1 LSWMEEY
8 KKKLVTAD
16 EAVKV
21 VKSGDWVEH
30 AFGVAGANELDAAL
44 ARRVD
49 ELWDVKI
56 RCDIGA
62 WPHYTNEADPTGEHF
77 YWNSWHCGGLDR
89 KYYNQGVLSYVPMK
103 FHECPMMTRKDA
115 VPPNVFMATVSPM
128 DKHGYFSF
136 GAGCPSAWAA
146 IERAQYV
153 MVEVNTNMP
162 RVLGGNQE
170 SIHISQIDYVV
181 ESSNMPLPTIPD
193 VPPNETEQ
201 KIAEHIIERLYDGN
215 CIQLG
220 IGGIPNAMG
229 AMIAASDLKDLGV
242 HTEMYV
248 DAYVKMTKAGKV
260 TGARKNIDKYKQ
272 VFSFAM
278 GTKELYDFIDD
289 NPGVISYSVDYT
301 NSPVVV
307 AGIDDFISINACIE
321 VDLFGQVCSESVGPR
336 HISGTGGQLDFVE
349 GAYKSKN
356 GQSFICMTS
365 TFEGKNGLVSRIK
378 PILTPGAIVTS
389 PRTATHMIVTEF
401 GIASMKGKS
410 TWERAEALIDI
421 AHPKFRDEL
430 IKQAGEMKIWRKSSK
445 IAAES
450 SS

>member
-1 LSWMEEY
+1 MSWMEEY

-89 KYYNQGVLSYVPMK
+89 KYYNQGLLSYVPMK
-103 FHECPMMTRKDA
+103 FHECPIMTRKDA

-201 KIAEHIIERLYDGN
+201 KIAGHIIERLYDGN

-229 AMIAASDLKDLGV
+229 AMIAESDLKDLGV

-248 DAYVKMTKAGKV
+248 DAYVKMTKAGKI
-260 TGARKNIDKYKQ
+260 TGACKNIDKYKQ
-272 VFSFAM
+272 TFSFAM
-278 GTKELYDFIDD
+278 GTRELYDFIDD
-289 NPGVISYSVDYT
+289 NPGVIAYSVDYT

-389 PRTATHMIVTEF
+389 PRTATHMVVTEF
-401 GIASMKGKS
+401 GIANMKGKS
-410 TWERAEALIDI
+410 TWERAEALINI

-430 IKQAGEMKIWRKSSK
+430 IKEAGEMKIWRKSSK

>member
-1 LSWMEEY
+1 MSWLDEY

-21 VKSGDWVEH
+21 IKSGDWVEY

-77 YWNSWHCGGLDR
+77 YWNSWHVAGQDR
-89 KYYNQGVLSYVPMK
+89 KWYNAGLLAYIPMK
-103 FHECPMMTRKDA
+103 FHEAPFMTRYNCD
-115 VPPNVFMATVSPM
+115 PTNVAMMTVSPM

-136 GAGCPSAWAA
+136 GAGSPTTWAA
-146 IERAQYV
+146 IEMAQYV
-153 MVEVNTNMP
+153 IVEINTNMP

-170 SIHISQIDYVV
+170 CIHISQVDYVV

-193 VPPNETEQ
+193 VTPNETEQ
-201 KIAEHIIERLYDGN
+201 KIAGHIITHLYDGC

-229 AMIAASDLKDLGV
+229 TMIAESDLKDLGV

-260 TGARKNIDKYKQ
+260 TGARKSIDKYKQ

-289 NPGVISYSVDYT
+289 NPGMAAYSVDYT
-301 NSPVVV
+301 NSPIIV
-307 AGIDDFISINACIE
+307 ASIDDFVSINACIE
-321 VDLFGQVCSESVGPR
+321 VDLFGQVCSESVGTK

-356 GQSFICMTS
+356 GQSFVCMTS
-365 TFEGKNGLVSRIK
+365 TFKGKDGLVSRIK
-378 PILTPGAIVTS
+378 PTLTPGAIVTD
-389 PRTATHMIVTEF
+389 PRTATHMLVTEY
-401 GIASMKGKS
+401 GIANMKGKS
-410 TWERAEALIDI
+410 TWERAEALINI
-421 AHPKFRDEL
+421 AHPMFRDQL
-430 IKQAGEMKIWRKSSK
+430 IKEAGEMKIWRKTNK